1 MLVEKIY
8 VRHIKESE
16 LYQVEL
22 RIKNREEP
30 RLHKSMWITEEFL
43 SDYKGDHADMLVYQE
58 PSLTREQA
66 SEILSTI
73 ADIKK
78 DN

>member
-16 LYQVEL
+16 LYQVDLRINNDEEL
-22 RIKNREEP
+22 RSR
-30 RLHKSMWITEEFL
+30 KSMWITETFL
-43 SDYKGDHADMLVYQE
+43 SDYDGDVTDMLVQQE

-66 SEILSTI
+66 SEILLKI
-73 ADIKK
+73 ADLKK

>member
-16 LYQVEL
+16 LYQVDLRINNDEEL
-22 RIKNREEP
+22 RSR
-30 RLHKSMWITEEFL
+30 KSMWITETFL
-43 SDYKGDHADMLVYQE
+43 SDYDGDVTDMLVQQE

-66 SEILSTI
+66 AEILLKI
-73 ADIKK
+73 ADLKK

>member
-1 MLVEKIY
+1 MLVERIY
-8 VRHIKESE
+8 VRYIKESE
-16 LYQVEL
+16 LYQVDL
-22 RIKNREEP
+22 RIKNGEEP
-30 RLHKSMWITEEFL
+30 RLHKSMWITDTFL
-43 SDYKGDHADMLVYQE
+43 SDYDGDVTDMLVQQE